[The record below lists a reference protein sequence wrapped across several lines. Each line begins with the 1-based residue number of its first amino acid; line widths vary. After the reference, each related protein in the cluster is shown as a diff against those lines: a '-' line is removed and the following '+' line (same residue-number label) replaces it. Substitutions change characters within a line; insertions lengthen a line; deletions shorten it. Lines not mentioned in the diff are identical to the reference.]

1 MKQYFT
7 LGLNIFF
14 EKDSEDNIF
23 SYSFKNS
30 ELQARFS
37 VSENTILLAE
47 QTNKFEYEKQ
57 LNKRVLYFGKKFK

>member
-14 EKDSEDNIF
+14 EKDLEDNIF
-23 SYSFKNS
+23 YYSFKNS
-30 ELQARFS
+30 ELQTRFS
-37 VSENTILLAE
+37 VSENVMLLAE
-47 QTNKFEYEKQ
+47 QTNKFDYEKQ